1 MSKQYKKAMDKV
13 VLSEAF
19 KEKIISDLS
28 LANKNKKFKNSNT
41 KIFYLRTFAGIAACF
56 ALCIAGFSVMKNFAP
71 IKPIKNSDF
80 GQTENYNP
88 SGEKNAENESN
99 SDNTAKG
106 GETDF
111 EVVPKT
117 DFKISGKDGEKSEN
131 RADENIAGITDL
143 PNDEKT
149 PDQNPPLLQSPSGEN
164 NESPQDKENPGSENG
179 GNPNDEMSPP
189 VLGGNPYAD
198 ISDIAELEKALG
210 YAVNVPSYLPDG
222 YSSDSICL
230 ISGTLVQINYSN
242 GTDEITLRTERGKIG
257 DISGVYQTFENFENI
272 EIGDITAHLKGNG
285 EKINLAEFQKN
296 GCAYSLYSPS
306 GLEKEEFIKII
317 DNI

>member
-28 LANKNKKFKNSNT
+28 LANKNEKFKNSGT

-56 ALCIAGFSVMKNFAP
+56 ALCIAGFSVMKNFSP

-88 SGEKNAENESN
+88 SGEKNAENETN
-99 SDNTAKG
+99 SDNTAKS

-117 DFKISGKDGEKSEN
+117 DFKIPDKDGE
-131 RADENIAGITDL
+131 
-143 PNDEKT
+143 
-149 PDQNPPLLQSPSGEN
+149 
-164 NESPQDKENPGSENG
+164 
-179 GNPNDEMSPP
+179 NPNDEMSPP

-222 YSSDSICL
+222 YNSDSICL

-242 GTDEITLRTERGKIG
+242 GADEITLRTERGKIG
-257 DISGVYQTFENFENI
+257 DISGVYQTFENFENV
-272 EIGDITAHLKGNG
+272 EIGDITVHLKGNG